1 MFSCLLICKF
11 SDWFLGKPFFFPILQ
26 NFLEVLS
33 FQAAEIIQQRF
44 QDDMDSLLSDGF
56 NKSDLSKDPPKP
68 PDEKLMLKDK
78 AYYLAWRLQDL
89 NMEISKTYLDLEDGK
104 N

>member
-1 MFSCLLICKF
+1 MK
-11 SDWFLGKPFFFPILQ
+11 
-26 NFLEVLS
+26 
-33 FQAAEIIQQRF
+33 IQFRIPDNSMLRSPGF